1 MVVGRIPEH
10 QRVFAHLVF
19 EIVIDALQ
27 LHQAADEVEAA
38 FVVLHAV
45 APQAIV
51 AGQLILQLHVVFRQQ
66 SLDDLRHR
74 LFLEDAEVAILGHR
88 PQIRLHV
95 QAIHRVAGAA
105 DLFAAD
111 GDGGDLAV
119 QVARGAEKAL
129 SRDLQRQRLAEQRF
143 AIEARVGAQQ
153 FNREVERGGKR
164 FDAVQ

>member
-1 MVVGRIPEH
+1 MMVGRIPEH

-51 AGQLILQLHVVFRQQ
+51 AGQLIFQLHVVLRQQ

-74 LFLEDAEVAILGHR
+74 LFLEDAEVAVLVIGHR
-88 PQIRLHV
+88 SGCTCRLYT
-95 QAIHRVAGAA
+95 A
-105 DLFAAD
+105 
-111 GDGGDLAV
+111 
-119 QVARGAEKAL
+119 
-129 SRDLQRQRLAEQRF
+129 
-143 AIEARVGAQQ
+143 
-153 FNREVERGGKR
+153 
-164 FDAVQ
+164 